1 MHFLKRL
8 FDFYI
13 NSSVHVAIAVTCLV
27 YITDFSNDLCKHIV
41 YPITVFFATI
51 IAYNF
56 LKYYGIFFKPKGHYK
71 KYYSLLIVTL
81 ISSVGF
87 LFTFLMLKSVLQIPI
102 LIAGLLVLIYPFLR
116 KYGWLKIFLV
126 SFVVS
131 IISVYIPFIL
141 VKPILLDFYI
151 SLIQR
156 FFILISLLIP
166 FEILD
171 SKTDAISLQTLPQ
184 KFGIKKA
191 KLFGILLVIPFI
203 ILEFIKTNSS
213 YLVLPIG
220 IMTVLFIHFSSVE
233 RNKYYTSFWVES
245 VPICWLILVLI
256 FS

>member
-13 NSSVHVAIAVTCLV
+13 NSSIHVAIAVTCLV

-41 YPITVFFATI
+41 YPMTVFFATI

-56 LKYYGIFFKPKGHYK
+56 LKYYGIFFKSKGHYK
-71 KYYSLLIVTL
+71 KYYAILIVTL

-87 LFTFLMLKSVLQIPI
+87 LFTFLMLKSDLQIPI
-102 LIAGLLVLIYPFLR
+102 VITGLLVLIYPFLR

-126 SFVVS
+126 SFVVT

-151 SLIQR
+151 SLTQR

-184 KFGIKKA
+184 KFGIKSA
-191 KLFGILLVIPFI
+191 KLFGILLVIPFM
-203 ILEFIKTNSS
+203 LFEFLKVNYSFV
-213 YLVLPIG
+213 VLPIG
-220 IMTVLFIHFSSVE
+220 IITVLFIYFSSLE

-245 VPICWLILVLI
+245 IPIFWLLLLVV
-256 FS
+256 FG

>member
-1 MHFLKRL
+1 
-8 FDFYI
+8 
-13 NSSVHVAIAVTCLV
+13 
-27 YITDFSNDLCKHIV
+27 
-41 YPITVFFATI
+41 
-51 IAYNF
+51 
-56 LKYYGIFFKPKGHYK
+56 
-71 KYYSLLIVTL
+71 
-81 ISSVGF
+81 
-87 LFTFLMLKSVLQIPI
+87 MLKSVLQIPI

>member
-13 NSSVHVAIAVTCLV
+13 NSSIHVAVAVTCLV

-56 LKYYGIFFKPKGHYK
+56 LKYHGIFFKSKGHYK
-71 KYYSLLIVTL
+71 KYYSILIVTL
-81 ISSVGF
+81 ISSLGF
-87 LFTFLMLKSVLQIPI
+87 LCTFLILKRVLQIPI
-102 LIAGLLVLIYPFLR
+102 VIAGLFVLIYPFLR

-126 SFVVS
+126 SFVVT

-141 VKPILLDFYI
+141 VKPIFLDFYI

-171 SKTDAISLQTLPQ
+171 SKKDAISLQTLPQ
-184 KFGIKKA
+184 KFGIKPA
-191 KLFGILLVIPFI
+191 KLFGILLVIPFMFF
-203 ILEFIKTNSS
+203 EFLKVNYSFV
-213 YLVLPIG
+213 VLPIG
-220 IMTVLFIHFSSVE
+220 IITVLSIYFSSLE

-245 VPICWLILVLI
+245 IPIFWWLFLVV
-256 FS
+256 FK

>member
-13 NSSVHVAIAVTCLV
+13 NSSIHVAIAVTCLV

-56 LKYYGIFFKPKGHYK
+56 LKYYRVFFKSKGHYK
-71 KYYSLLIVTL
+71 KYYAILIVTL

-87 LFTFLMLKSVLQIPI
+87 LFTFLMLKSALQIPI
-102 LIAGLLVLIYPFLR
+102 VITGLLVLIYPFLR

-126 SFVVS
+126 SFVVT

-151 SLIQR
+151 SLTQR

-184 KFGIKKA
+184 KFGIKSA
-191 KLFGILLVIPFI
+191 KLFGILLVIPFM
-203 ILEFIKTNSS
+203 LFEFLKVNYSFV
-213 YLVLPIG
+213 VLPIG
-220 IMTVLFIHFSSVE
+220 MITVLFIYFSSLE

-245 VPICWLILVLI
+245 IPIFWLLLLVV
-256 FS
+256 FG

>member
-56 LKYYGIFFKPKGHYK
+56 LKYYGIFFKSKGHYK
-71 KYYSLLIVTL
+71 KYYAILIVTL
-81 ISSVGF
+81 ISFVGF
-87 LFTFLMLKSVLQIPI
+87 LFTFLMLKRIIQIPI
-102 LIAGLLVLIYPFLR
+102 VIAGLLVLIYPFLR

-126 SFVVS
+126 SFVVT
-131 IISVYIPFIL
+131 IISVCIPFIL

-191 KLFGILLVIPFI
+191 KLFGILLVIPFM
-203 ILEFIKTNSS
+203 LFEFLKVNYSFV
-213 YLVLPIG
+213 VLPIG
-220 IMTVLFIHFSSVE
+220 IITVMFIYFSSLE
-233 RNKYYTSFWVES
+233 RSKYYTSFWVES
-245 VPICWLILVLI
+245 IPIFWLLLLVV
-256 FS
+256 FG

>member
-8 FDFYI
+8 FDFYV

-27 YITDFSNDLCKHIV
+27 FITDFSNDLCKHFV

-56 LKYYGIFFKPKGHYK
+56 LKYYGIFFKSKGQYK
-71 KYYSLLIVTL
+71 KYYAIIIVTL

-87 LFTFLMLKSVLQIPI
+87 LFTFLMLKRIIQIPI
-102 LIAGLLVLIYPFLR
+102 VIAGLLVLIYPFLR

-126 SFVVS
+126 SFVVT

-141 VKPILLDFYI
+141 VKPVLLDFYI

-184 KFGIKKA
+184 KFGIKTA
-191 KLFGILLVIPFI
+191 KLFGILLVIPYMLF
-203 ILEFIKTNSS
+203 EFLKVNYSFV
-213 YLVLPIG
+213 VLPIG
-220 IMTVLFIHFSSVE
+220 MITVLSIYFSSLE

-245 VPICWLILVLI
+245 IPIFWLLSLVV
-256 FS
+256 FG

>member
-27 YITDFSNDLCKHIV
+27 CITDFSNDLSKHIV

-56 LKYYGIFFKPKGHYK
+56 LKYYGIFFKSKGHYK
-71 KYYSLLIVTL
+71 KYYAILIVSL
-81 ISSVGF
+81 ISCVGF
-87 LFTFLMLKSVLQIPI
+87 LFTFLMLKRITQIPI

-126 SFVVS
+126 SFVVT

-141 VKPILLDFYI
+141 VKPILSDYYI

-184 KFGIKKA
+184 KFGIKTA
-191 KLFGILLVIPFI
+191 KLFGILLVFPFI
-203 ILEFIKTNSS
+203 LFEFLKVNYSFI
-213 YLVLPIG
+213 VLPIG
-220 IMTVLFIHFSSVE
+220 IITVLFIYFSSLE

-245 VPICWLILVLI
+245 IPIFWLLLLVV
-256 FS
+256 FG